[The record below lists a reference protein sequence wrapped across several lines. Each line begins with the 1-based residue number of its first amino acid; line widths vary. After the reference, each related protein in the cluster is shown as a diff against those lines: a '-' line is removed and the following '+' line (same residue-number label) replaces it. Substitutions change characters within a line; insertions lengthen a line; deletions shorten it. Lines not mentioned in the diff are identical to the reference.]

1 MTHFITEPIVKWSSL
16 SVYLWQ
22 TNLLVVFQH
31 FCEFLN
37 KHHLEWA
44 SNENWIGF
52 FEFNEL
58 KNNKYKRITGKRAIS
73 LYKAQLIPLFS
84 LSTIHFV
91 KYVDWSKYIHP
102 PTVNEAAKWG
112 INKITEQEPIEWV
125 LRREKESTYWC
136 FVLCVNISFFRLCN
150 WLSQLCLIRSQF
162 EPSNSFIGNYKWNE
176 SWPSQF
182 ICRHLRQFLTVS
194 G

>member
-136 FVLCVNISFFRLCN
+136 FVLCVNIISSVCVIDSRNFA
-150 WLSQLCLIRSQF
+150 SYVRSSS
-162 EPSNSFIGNYKWNE
+162 PAT
-176 SWPSQF
+176 
-182 ICRHLRQFLTVS
+182 HL
-194 G
+194 

>member
-1 MTHFITEPIVKWSSL
+1 MKIELDFLSL
-16 SVYLWQ
+16 TSLKT
-22 TNLLVVFQH
+22 TNT
-31 FCEFLN
+31 
-37 KHHLEWA
+37 
-44 SNENWIGF
+44 
-52 FEFNEL
+52 
-58 KNNKYKRITGKRAIS
+58 NKYTGKRAIS

-91 KYVDWSKYIHP
+91 KYVDWSKYVYP
-102 PTVNEAAKWG
+102 PTVTEAAKWG

-125 LRREKESTYWC
+125 LRREKESTYCC

-150 WLSQLCLIRSQF
+150 WLSQLCLIRSHF
-162 EPSNSFIGNYKWNE
+162 EPSNLFIGNYKWNE

-194 G
+194 E